1 MNRISKLLAIGL
13 FGSALFLAACAPKP
27 PEITKTQLSQ
37 SEQEAVQNEAEVKKL
52 KAEKKELQQKLAQK
66 KSELESLK
74 QYQRQL
80 DGE

>member
-37 SEQEAVQNEAEVKKL
+37 SEEEAIQNEAQVKKL
-52 KAEKKELQQKLAQK
+52 QVEKKELQKQLVQK
-66 KSELESLK
+66 KAELESLK
-74 QYQRQL
+74 QYQKQI
-80 DGE
+80 DSE

>member
-1 MNRISKLLAIGL
+1 MNRITKLLAIGI
-13 FGSALFLAACAPKP
+13 FGSSLFLAACAPKP

-37 SEQEAVQNEAEVKKL
+37 SEEEAVQNEAQVKKL
-52 KAEKKELQQKLAQK
+52 QSEKKELQQKLAQK

-74 QYQRQL
+74 QYKNQI

>member
-1 MNRISKLLAIGL
+1 MNRISKLLAIGI

-37 SEQEAVQNEAEVKKL
+37 SEEEAVQSEAEVKKL
-52 KAEKKELQQKLAQK
+52 QAEKKQLQQKLAQK

-74 QYQRQL
+74 QYKNQI